1 MPEIVRGHRGLTCLP
16 GRPPSSWM
24 RRRRRA
30 GRNVRPYQ
38 AGTAEPHCALAGEIL
53 ACDHVVLHLAGQRH
67 GGVDCILRH
76 QPAPLAGAVGAG
88 DTTAASQKRRE
99 LAVHVVDG
107 CASHC
112 VPSVPHLREPA
123 LIHDLQWDRARTIA
137 QAGAVRWI
145 ALVVVLAATIQI
157 GTDRRT
163 CRMIEHDLAP
173 ATGLALRRNLA
184 VAPLVVGPVG
194 ELGVYA
200 EASAAHGR
208 TTDIDALR
216 RIHLARLAALVPE
229 IVRDSASAR
238 RIAVVLLQR
247 RAHEVHTERS
257 TRMVVEDHLA
267 LLLWFLRPFAYAPLY
282 MVPLGRLGLRRGAL
296 ATLGFAP
303 VVIAGRFVR
312 LGNLAELVV
321 EHVLR

>member
-1 MPEIVRGHRGLTCLP
+1 
-16 GRPPSSWM
+16 
-24 RRRRRA
+24 
-30 GRNVRPYQ
+30 
-38 AGTAEPHCALAGEIL
+38 
-53 ACDHVVLHLAGQRH
+53 
-67 GGVDCILRH
+67 
-76 QPAPLAGAVGAG
+76 
-88 DTTAASQKRRE
+88 
-99 LAVHVVDG
+99 
-107 CASHC
+107 
-112 VPSVPHLREPA
+112 
-123 LIHDLQWDRARTIA
+123 
-137 QAGAVRWI
+137 
-145 ALVVVLAATIQI
+145 
-157 GTDRRT
+157 
-163 CRMIEHDLAP
+163 MIEHDLAP

-247 RAHEVHTERS
+247 RAHEVHTELN
-257 TRMVVEDHLA
+257 TRIVVVEDHLA
-267 LLLWFLRPFAYAPLY
+267 LVLWFLRSLAYAPLY

-303 VVIAGRFVR
+303 VVIAGRLVC